1 VRGDLPSGTVTF
13 VFTDV
18 EGSTKLLHELGA
30 EAYAQALAGHRRVLR
45 GAFAAHGGVEV
56 DTQGDAFFVAFPTA
70 PGALAAAAE
79 GQAELAAGQLR
90 VRVGLHTGT
99 PHLADEGYVGVDV
112 HRAAR
117 IAAAGHGGQVLVSA
131 STAALVDGDGLQDL
145 GEHRLKDLSAPER
158 IYQLGGGDFPPLKSL
173 YRTNLPI
180 PATPFLGREHELA
193 DVLALLSERDAR
205 LVTLNGPGGTGKT
218 RLGLQAAAAAAER
231 YPDGV
236 FWVPLAQLRDPELVL
251 EAAAQALGAKE
262 SLVDHVGNKSLLLL
276 FDNFEHVIEAAV
288 SLSELL
294 AGCPNLSLLVTSRE
308 LLRIPGEHAYPVPTL
323 DPQDGTELF
332 LARARALLPGFAD
345 DESVPELCARLE
357 QLPLALELAA
367 ARIRVLSPEQ
377 LLERLSQRLDL
388 LKAGRGADA
397 RQQTLRATIEW
408 SYELLTSGEQGL
420 FARLA
425 VFRDG
430 CTLESAEAICD
441 ADLDTLESLV
451 DKSLIRVREGDRFWM
466 LETIREYAAERL
478 DRTAEAETLRRRH
491 AEHFCA
497 WAEAADREIWG
508 PRQAAPL
515 ERLEQDHANLR
526 ASLEWGQQRAPALA
540 LRLAAALGFF
550 WSMRGHLREGRS
562 WLERVLAHEP
572 AEEVPAR
579 ASAMFGV
586 ALLAS
591 LQSDW
596 PAAKRWSVECRR
608 LSLVLGE
615 SKLAAESLLT
625 LGRATLAEGD
635 PAEAAGFFRQAA
647 ASALEIQDL
656 RVVAMSRF
664 NLGYLELVN
673 GDYEAA
679 QRELEAARTGFTGID
694 DRYGVARSLAALG
707 SVALHRNFGDEAVL
721 LLQESLRLS
730 RTLADIDTISWT
742 LELLGVAWAKPGNAA
757 AARLLGAAEALRE
770 SLGGALEGV
779 ELALHERGLA
789 GLAEDPDSAA
799 AEAAWAAGRKLTADE
814 AVALALES
822 VPSGRS

>member
-1 VRGDLPSGTVTF
+1 

-18 EGSTKLLHELGA
+18 DGSTGLLHELGA
-30 EAYAQALAGHRRVLR
+30 EAYAEALAGHRRVLR
-45 GAFAAHGGVEV
+45 AAFAAPGGVEV
-56 DTQGDAFFVAFPTA
+56 DTQGDAFFVSFPTA

-79 GQAELAAGQLR
+79 AQAGLAAGPLR

-99 PHLADEGYVGVDV
+99 PHLAEEGYVGVDV

-131 STAALVDGDGLQDL
+131 STAALVGGDGLKDL

-158 IYQLGGGDFPPLKSL
+158 LYQVGSGDFPPLKSL

-180 PATPFLGREHELA
+180 PATPFLGRERELA
-193 DVLALLSERDAR
+193 DVLALLSQSEVR
-205 LVTLNGPGGTGKT
+205 LITLNGPGGTGKT
-218 RLGLQAAAAAAER
+218 RLGLQAAAEAAEA

-236 FWVPLAQLRDPELVL
+236 FWVPLAQLRDPKLVL
-251 EAAAQALGAKE
+251 EAAAQALGTKE
-262 SLVDHVGNKSLLLL
+262 SLVDHVGHKSLLLL
-276 FDNFEHVIEAAV
+276 FDNVEHLMEAAV

-294 AGCPNLSLLVTSRE
+294 ARCPNLRLLVTSRE
-308 LLRIPGEHAYPVPTL
+308 LLRVPGEHAYPVPPL

-332 LARARALLPGFAD
+332 LARARAVLPGFVAD
-345 DESVPELCARLE
+345 DSVPELCTRLE

-367 ARIRVLSPEQ
+367 ARVRVLSPEQ

-388 LKAGRGADA
+388 LKGGRGADP
-397 RQQTLRATIEW
+397 RQHTLRATIEW
-408 SYELLTSGEQGL
+408 SHELLQSGEQGL

-430 CTLESAEAICD
+430 CRLESAEAICD

-451 DKSLIRVREGDRFWM
+451 DKSLVRVREGDRFWM

-478 DRTAEAETLRRRH
+478 DETGEAEMLRRRH

-497 WAEAADREIWG
+497 WAEGADLEIWG
-508 PRQAAPL
+508 AQQAALLALL
-515 ERLEQDHANLR
+515 EHDHANLR
-526 ASLEWGQQRAPALA
+526 AALEWGLQRAPALA
-540 LRLAAALGFF
+540 LRLAAALTFF

-562 WLERVLAHEP
+562 WLEQALAE
-572 AEEVPAR
+572 ATEGSAAR
-579 ASAMFGV
+579 ARAMFGA
-586 ALLAS
+586 ALLAA

-596 PAAKRWSVECRR
+596 PEAKRWSVECRR

-615 SKLAAESLLT
+615 SKLVAESLLT

-635 PAEAAGFFRQAA
+635 AAEAAGFFREAA
-647 ASALEIQDL
+647 TSALEIDEMRL
-656 RVVAMSRF
+656 VAMSRF

-673 GDYEAA
+673 GDYEKA
-679 QRELEAARTGFTGID
+679 QTELEAAQDGFTVAD
-694 DRYGVARSLAALG
+694 DRYGIGRSLAALG
-707 SVALHRNFGDEAVL
+707 SVALHRNQADEAVV
-721 LLQESLRLS
+721 LLQESLRHS
-730 RTLADIDTISWT
+730 RTLADVDDITWA
-742 LELLGVAWAKPGNAA
+742 LELLGVAWAESGSPA

-789 GLAEDPDSAA
+789 ALAAGSGSAA
-799 AEAAWAAGRKLTADE
+799 AEAAWAAGRTLTADE
-814 AVALALES
+814 AVVLALDS
-822 VPSGRS
+822 VPSKSDFEPTA